1 MSFAYQVTDSVASPV
16 SDSAA
21 MDIIGPFP
29 LPDPPTTPLPAFTG
43 TSGNDSFVPVPGTS
57 RIDALGGTD
66 TITFNFKLTEAR
78 VWFFGN
84 EVIVEL
90 PDSSNRTVVTGF
102 ETFVFTDGTVNNND
116 GNPLVDDLYY
126 YVKNYDVWN
135 AHADADLHYYAL
147 GWREGRNPNEFF
159 QSVVYLSANPDV
171 KAAGINPLTH
181 YDTVGWTQGLDPS
194 IRFDTD
200 AYLKAYPEVAAT
212 HVDPLRDFLQFGQEA
227 GRENFVPNSMP
238 RGERL

>member
-1 MSFAYQVTDSVASPV
+1 M
-16 SDSAA
+16 
-21 MDIIGPFP
+21 
-29 LPDPPTTPLPAFTG
+29 
-43 TSGNDSFVPVPGTS
+43 
-57 RIDALGGTD
+57 
-66 TITFNFKLTEAR
+66 
-78 VWFFGN
+78 
-84 EVIVEL
+84 IVES

-135 AHADADLHYYAL
+135 AHADADLHYDAL

-159 QSVVYLSANPDV
+159 QTVVYLSANPDV

-181 YDTVGWTQGLDPS
+181 YDTVGWTQGLDPLDPV
-194 IRFDTD
+194 RHRCVPEG
-200 AYLKAYPEVAAT
+200 LPEVAAT

-227 GRENFVPNSMP
+227 GRENFRAELDA
-238 RGERL
+238 RGERLRLRLLSAEATRTWCYPTPIRCNISRTTGWKGGRDPNAYFDSTAIWQIIPT